1 MALLAVAEDMAVL
14 EITPHLE
21 HFRSSRLLAS
31 AGTLGTHTR
40 AHTHGD
46 TGSTHKWWGRVGR
59 GSPGEGGFGGD
70 SKVIEGWRETTTE
83 RGGVE

>member
-1 MALLAVAEDMAVL
+1 MALLAVAVDMAVL

-40 AHTHGD
+40 AHTHTEIQAAHTSGGGGWD
-46 TGSTHKWWGRVGR
+46 VGVQVKAGLQVTIR
-59 GSPGEGGFGGD
+59 
-70 SKVIEGWRETTTE
+70 
-83 RGGVE
+83 